1 MNKLKMV
8 SLICRPQL
16 HGKTRV
22 IYAVFTRA
30 EGRERPVRAKSF
42 DRLVRATQYLPKTC
56 GVVESGGPD
65 NRAPGGMWIAW
76 RIS

>member
-1 MNKLKMV
+1 LNKLKMV

-16 HGKTRV
+16 QGKTRV

-30 EGRERPVRAKSF
+30 KGTERALRAKSF
-42 DRLVRATQYLPKTC
+42 DRLVRALQYYPKTC

-76 RIS
+76 RVE